1 MKANPNVQTDSMVDN
16 KELRQKYIDRTEV
29 LDKLKNKLFLIPQLE
44 MMTIQQVADF
54 YEVDLKAIQQCVHRN
69 SDEIYADGVVMKKPH
84 DFGKITKLTSCQF
97 PEVSKT
103 ANSTTYQIAENV
115 TIVIPNRGVRCFSKR
130 AVLRIGMLLRDSK
143 VAQEVRTQLLNVV
156 EHVESENPQILTQE
170 IDNEQELLNNIVVA
184 YTGGDPVKILQATSA
199 HAAYLKR
206 HNEKL
211 KQENTELAEKNDT
224 LAKDNDILSGNIL
237 EWSNRAS
244 ANKIVRLMAMK
255 LKWDFATTWSEIY
268 NELLYKHSINLKAR
282 KTRDGRASLPLLAFL
297 HDDEWKVLYQT
308 IAAMLQARYVNPS
321 KLFAEAKMI
330 PETTEK
336 NKPDELLDNI
346 FGEGFSDFLRDHNK

>member
-1 MKANPNVQTDSMVDN
+1 MNVNVQTDNMVDN
-16 KELRQKYIDRTEV
+16 KELRQKYIDRIET
-29 LDKLKNKLFLIPQLE
+29 LDKVKTLFLIPRLE
-44 MMTIQQVADF
+44 MITLKQVAEF
-54 YEVDLKAIQQCVHRN
+54 YEVDFKTVEKCLERNREEIELDGILMVKAGDIWEKFN
-69 SDEIYADGVVMKKPH
+69 SDKLSETNVERVRGGVILTLADNI
-84 DFGKITKLTSCQF
+84 KIMF
-97 PEVSKT
+97 P
-103 ANSTTYQIAENV
+103 NV
-115 TIVIPNRGVRCFSKR
+115 PTRMFSKR
-130 AVLRIGMLLRDSK
+130 AVLRFGMLLRDSK
-143 VAQEVRTQLLNVV
+143 IAQEVRTQLLNIV

-170 IDNEQELLNNIVVA
+170 IDDEQELLNNIVVA

-211 KQENTELAEKNDT
+211 KQENTELAEQNET

-330 PETTEK
+330 KVEE
-336 NKPDELLDNI
+336 E
-346 FGEGFSDFLRDHNK
+346 